1 MRLAYQGPSV
11 RKAFLMSHD
20 KLPLN
25 YQNGFIMTNFEYL
38 VKDVGMSKAQLESIM
53 KLADVCGFKPMF
65 EADEV
70 MDFDDFDIGAFEDNI
85 DAAHA
90 KAEEDD
96 RKRRESLMGK
106 SIAQILKENPAEDDT
121 TGSAGGDDD
130 LGTTEEAK
138 KKLRRINT
146 KKHEDTGDDMIAPVD
161 FAVNNDNN
169 FGIAYGNEDYDDMD
183 SLQTRE
189 WTMDDVNTFDTM
201 KNQEDVDQAERE
213 MTDPTSVMNEEQ
225 KLAVRI
231 IKKLG
236 SIVKEVPSDLKELMV
251 NVAEATRNAEETT
264 DADNSNITYGN
275 EVGDQNEVGA
285 TDEVVD
291 QVEELCK
298 RVRASIAAMPESQ
311 ANSTI
316 NSLKTMISE
325 FTQKYVRNPFNRA
338 LDNFVF
344 ELSLTNA
351 SPSNYRGGVAAS
363 RDRVKQMANAALR
376 RVKGL

>member
-11 RKAFLMSHD
+11 RKAFLMSND

-38 VKDVGMSKAQLESIM
+38 VKDVGMSKAQLEGIM

-65 EADEV
+65 ESDEV
-70 MDFDDFDIGAFEDNI
+70 MDFDDFDIGEFEDHI

-90 KAEEDD
+90 KAEEEERQRYDSV
-96 RKRRESLMGK
+96 KGK
-106 SIAQILKENPAEDDT
+106 SIAQILKENPTEDDT
-121 TGSAGGDDD
+121 GSAGDDD

-138 KKLRRINT
+138 KKLRKINT

-169 FGIAYGNEDYDDMD
+169 FGIAFGNEDYDDMD

-189 WTMDDVNTFDTM
+189 WTMDDVNAFDTM
-201 KNQEDVDQAERE
+201 KNQEEVDQANRE

-225 KLAVRI
+225 KLVVRI

-236 SIVKEVPSDLKELMV
+236 GIAKEVPGNLKELMV
-251 NVAEATRNAEETT
+251 DVAETTRNAEETT
-264 DADNSNITYGN
+264 DADDSNITYGN
-275 EVGDQNEVGA
+275 EAGDQNEVGD
-285 TDEVVD
+285 TDEVID

-298 RVRASIAAMPESQ
+298 RVRASIASMPESQ
-311 ANSTI
+311 STSAI
-316 NSLKTMISE
+316 NSLKTMIAE
-325 FTQKYVRNPFNRA
+325 LTTKYERNPFNRT
-338 LDNFVF
+338 LDNF
-344 ELSLTNA
+344 LSDISLTTA

-363 RDRVKQMANAALR
+363 KDRFKQMANAALK

>member
-1 MRLAYQGPSV
+1 
-11 RKAFLMSHD
+11 
-20 KLPLN
+20 
-25 YQNGFIMTNFEYL
+25 MTNFEYL
-38 VKDVGMSKAQLESIM
+38 VKDVGMSKAQLEGIM

-70 MDFDDFDIGAFEDNI
+70 MDFDDFDIGEFEDHI

-96 RKRRESLMGK
+96 RNRRKALMGK
-106 SIAQILKENPAEDDT
+106 SIAQIIKENPAEDDT
-121 TGSAGGDDD
+121 GSAGGGGDDD

-138 KKLRRINT
+138 KKLRKLNT

-201 KNQEDVDQAERE
+201 KNQEEDDKANRE
-213 MTDPTSVMNEEQ
+213 MTDPTAVMNDEQ
-225 KLAVRI
+225 KLVVRI

-236 SIVKEVPSDLKELMV
+236 SIVKEVPGDLKDLMV
-251 NVAEATRNAEETT
+251 NVAETTRNAEETT
-264 DADNSNITYGN
+264 DVDNSNLTYGSQDGVDDSN
-275 EVGDQNEVGA
+275 
-285 TDEVVD
+285 EVVD

-311 ANSTI
+311 ASSTI

-325 FTQKYVRNPFNRA
+325 FTQKYERNPFNSI

-344 ELSLTNA
+344 ELSLTTV
-351 SPSNYRGGVAAS
+351 PTSNYRGGVAAS
-363 RDRVKQMANAALR
+363 RDRVKQMANAALK